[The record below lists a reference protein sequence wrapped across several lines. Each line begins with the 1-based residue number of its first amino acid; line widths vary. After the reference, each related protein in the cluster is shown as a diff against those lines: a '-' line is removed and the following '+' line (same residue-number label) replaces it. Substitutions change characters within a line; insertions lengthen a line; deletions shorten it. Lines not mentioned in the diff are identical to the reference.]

1 VNERATA
8 RPQKIGSPA
17 NASGRAGLLQRKCA
31 CGGSASLTGQCAKCD
46 EEQLT
51 LRRYATDQSGPSST
65 PRVPEIVHDVLR
77 SPSPSLDGDTR
88 AFMESRLGHD
98 FSQVRV
104 HTDATADASAKAVN
118 ALAYTVGRDIV
129 FAAGQYAPGTMI
141 GKELLAHELAHVVQ
155 QSRSAAQTTRLG
167 EMSQPGDAAE
177 QEAERAAQ
185 AAHAAQAVSLSSNH
199 SLRIARQTPA
209 QPLTAQTG
217 IAAAVSAAV
226 YKLKFS
232 QIGPLPMENM
242 LAELDKLSRDEL
254 LALRQ
259 NAEASAPYGR
269 DRLELAMDVVWHRKF
284 ARAVLPEFRSLL
296 QDRMSRV
303 IPFADQ
309 QKAIMNFLNAAAIAS
324 EKRAA
329 AAASA
334 KGPAQTSQASG
345 AGQAAVSAD
354 RLKAFGTEEQTAFKR
369 QVYNT
374 QMKNAM
380 RVKTFF
386 PGLPAGEM
394 EVVEKGQKMRKDA
407 AQACK
412 KLLEKARAD
421 LKQKQDEG
429 DELAQKVTSI
439 GAGSGYRDPVTDF
452 GAWDGLFEQYY
463 NETKTK
469 RAELDGG
476 EHGAKAVQFLAGYI
490 SQYKAVG
497 GFSNHSSGI
506 AMDFVTTEGKETLGA
521 NKSQNPRWLKSW
533 FHKWLVE
540 NAATYGFRP
549 LATEAWHWDYR
560 GVQDAEGRPDSK

>member
-1 VNERATA
+1 MQTMI
-8 RPQKIGSPA
+8 KPA
-17 NASGRAGLLQRKCA
+17 VIKHPIINFPSHAPPRLDLLQRQCG
-31 CGGSASLTGQCAKCD
+31 CGGAAGMTGECAECNAKRLTPDHYPANPDRQVDVPSIVNEALNSPGQ
-46 EEQLT
+46 
-51 LRRYATDQSGPSST
+51 P
-65 PRVPEIVHDVLR
+65 
-77 SPSPSLDGDTR
+77 LDPVTR
-88 AFMESRLGHD
+88 DRMESRFGHN
-98 FSQVRV
+98 FRRVRV
-104 HTDATADASAKAVN
+104 HTDARAAESARTVN
-118 ALAYTVGRDIV
+118 AQAYTLGQEIV
-129 FAAGQYAPGTMI
+129 FRDGQYAPGSAA
-141 GKELLAHELAHVVQ
+141 GEKLLAHELAHVVQ
-155 QSRSAAQTTRLG
+155 QSRSVTQTTTLAQ
-167 EMSQPGDAAE
+167 MSQPGDAAE
-177 QEAERAAQ
+177 QEAERAA
-185 AAHAAQAVSLSSNH
+185 HPAQAVSLSSNH

-242 LAELDKLSRDEL
+242 LEKLDKLSRDEL

-296 QDRMSRV
+296 QERMNRV

-329 AAASA
+329 VAASA
-334 KGPAQTSQASG
+334 KGSAQTSQLSG
-345 AGQAAVSAD
+345 AGQAAISAD
-354 RLKAFGTEEQTAFKR
+354 QLSAFGTGEQTAFKR

-439 GAGSGYRDPVTDF
+439 GVGSGYRDPASDF
-452 GAWDGLFEQYY
+452 KIWDDLFQQYY
-463 NETKTK
+463 NETQKK
-469 RAELDGG
+469 REEMDGG

-521 NKSQNPRWLKSW
+521 NKSQNPSWLKSW
-533 FHKWLVE
+533 LHKWLVE
-540 NAATYGFRP
+540 NAATYGFQP
-549 LATEAWHWDYR
+549 LTTEAWHWDYR